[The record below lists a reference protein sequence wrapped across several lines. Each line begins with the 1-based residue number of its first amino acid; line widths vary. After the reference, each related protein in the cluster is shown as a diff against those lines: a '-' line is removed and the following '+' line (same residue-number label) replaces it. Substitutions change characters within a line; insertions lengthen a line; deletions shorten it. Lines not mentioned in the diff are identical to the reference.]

1 MEILTLKSKEKL
13 GCNLCNKCCIYRG
26 DIRLTPVNVCEIAS
40 FLGLTN
46 KEFVEKYTD
55 RLEGDLFELVLK
67 TSGDKRQCVLY
78 DEKNRKCSIHK
89 VKPLQCV
96 MFPLY
101 PESIKQ
107 NFFINSG
114 QCVNNEFETITID
127 KWLNGNGDIYNK
139 HKEFCLYWISFIEDV
154 QDIFRR
160 KNVDIDF
167 EAIYEKLFL
176 EYDTSKSNYEKQAR
190 SNINEI
196 KELIKI
202 KISEKI

>member
-13 GCNLCNKCCIYRG
+13 GCNLCNKCCVYRG
-26 DIRLTPVNVCEIAS
+26 DIRLTPVNVCEISA
-40 FLGLTN
+40 FLGLSN
-46 KEFVEKYTD
+46 KEFVEEYTD
-55 RLEGDLFELVLK
+55 RLKGDLFELVLK
-67 TSGDKRQCVLY
+67 TKGDKKQCILY
-78 DEKNRKCSIHK
+78 DEKSQKCLIHK

-114 QCVNNEFETITID
+114 QCISNEFEAITID
-127 KWLNGNGDIYNK
+127 KWLNGNGDIYNR

-160 KNVDIDF
+160 KNIDIDI

-176 EYDTSKSNYEKQAR
+176 KYDTNKSNYEKQAR
-190 SNINEI
+190 SNIDEI